1 MTLSLRLQLGLPS
14 VPTIALLVDTPV
26 CALLFHHRR
35 RGWGG
40 WIRTTECRS
49 QSPVRWASSQRPNIK
64 PKTGI
69 EPVLSPQQLRNRTA
83 WAITPLYHFSL
94 LWHITRHRKS
104 VELPIVRFAKMVGK
118 MGLEPITHSMC
129 NCCLCLY
136 LSDKINF
143 FYFQTFGTNIYI
155 ILLSNH
161 VTFFIPK

>member
-1 MTLSLRLQLGLPS
+1 MAGVDGFEPS
-14 VPTIALLVDTPV
+14 DAGVKVLCLTAW
-26 CALLFHHRR
+26 RY
-35 RGWGG
+35 
-40 WIRTTECRS
+40 
-49 QSPVRWASSQRPNIK
+49 PNIK

-129 NCCLCLY
+129 NCCLCLCFSDIKILV
-136 LSDKINF
+136 LSSNTWDKRKFHTLHEGCAESDPTIPSQF
-143 FYFQTFGTNIYI
+143 SCIA
-155 ILLSNH
+155 NH
-161 VTFFIPK
+161 AGKIKI